1 VQTENQNV
9 AVLGLTVPLCR
20 TGGKLKILRVTWFS
34 CGKLETRTRL
44 KLV

>member
-1 VQTENQNV
+1 VQTENV

-20 TGGKLKILRVTWFS
+20 TGGQLKILRVTCFP